1 MLAVMRSSR
10 SVLFAARCVTVEW
23 QMSECYFFIF
33 LAHTISFSTF
43 LKKKI
48 HFPTNRAKPKCVAM
62 RRHNYGTKSWKT
74 WQNNWRKR
82 WKVHITNRPEWKW
95 HWSSLQCG
103 RHWRRAPLII
113 YNVNK
118 NYHVRIRVLQ
128 KDRRQ
133 FCLQGDVSS
142 TRCLSKNVSTSAN
155 FSFDKHELISII
167 LAAKQHRPTL
177 K

>member
-1 MLAVMRSSR
+1 MERNLGKRGKIIDENGEKFTSR
-10 SVLFAARCVTVEW
+10 IGLNENDIEV
-23 QMSECYFFIF
+23 
-33 LAHTISFSTF
+33 
-43 LKKKI
+43 
-48 HFPTNRAKPKCVAM
+48 
-62 RRHNYGTKSWKT
+62 
-74 WQNNWRKR
+74 
-82 WKVHITNRPEWKW
+82 
-95 HWSSLQCG
+95 QCG
-103 RHWRRAPLII
+103 RHRRRVPLII

-142 TRCLSKNVSTSAN
+142 TRCLSKNVPTLAN

-177 K
+177 KYNMPIQHSLSNFYFVCF